1 MKVND
6 SVRLG
11 EIKLGLARLG
21 SFLLGL
27 VSLGLVRLK
36 TPYQNNLN
44 LVFIMTDFV

>member
-27 VSLGLVRLK
+27 VRLK